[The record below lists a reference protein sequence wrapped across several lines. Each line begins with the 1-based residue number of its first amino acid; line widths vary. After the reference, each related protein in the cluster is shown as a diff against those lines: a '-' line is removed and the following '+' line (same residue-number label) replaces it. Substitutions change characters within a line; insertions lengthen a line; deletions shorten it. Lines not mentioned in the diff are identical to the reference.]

1 MQHSIAFA
9 PRLTYKRH
17 PLIKGEKALLC
28 FKNLTCWA
36 SSNARYQAGFGV
48 PKGCG
53 CAQGHL
59 PASDTRAGSYLWQEV
74 LSRAP
79 HTPHLL
85 ISNNQDTDNTLRN
98 VRLHWKAHAATH
110 IWPKAKTPA
119 LRLRCLGVLRGTPF
133 SGTLAFYI
141 LKTPIHFGRVYVL
154 PFLTTLW
161 TLGFLLVYVILKTRY
176 TFLNDL

>member
-28 FKNLTCWA
+28 FKNLRCWA
-36 SSNARYQAGFGV
+36 SSNARYQAGLGV
-48 PKGCG
+48 PKVCSR
-53 CAQGHL
+53 AQGHL
-59 PASDTRAGSYLWQEV
+59 PASDTSAGSCLRQEA

-79 HTPHLL
+79 HTPRLL
-85 ISNNQDTDNTLRN
+85 SSSNQDTDATMRK

-119 LRLRCLGVLRGTPF
+119 LRLRCLGVLRGPPF
-133 SGTLAFYI
+133 SGTLAF
-141 LKTPIHFGRVYVL
+141 
-154 PFLTTLW
+154 
-161 TLGFLLVYVILKTRY
+161 
-176 TFLNDL
+176 

>member
-36 SSNARYQAGFGV
+36 SSNAHYQAGLGV
-48 PKGCG
+48 PKGCSR
-53 CAQGHL
+53 AQGHL

-85 ISNNQDTDNTLRN
+85 ISNNQDTDDTMRN
-98 VRLHWKAHAATH
+98 VRLHWNSHLAESQNSCPQASLS
-110 IWPKAKTPA
+110 W
-119 LRLRCLGVLRGTPF
+119 GT
-133 SGTLAFYI
+133 SGSPI
-141 LKTPIHFGRVYVL
+141 LWNSR
-154 PFLTTLW
+154 
-161 TLGFLLVYVILKTRY
+161 
-176 TFLNDL
+176 FLNFKNTYPFWARLCLTLLKHTMDTGIFVGLCHFKNPIYVFK